1 MMDDNDNEFE
11 EEGGLIDRIK
21 ESPRTVSALIIILI
35 VAAAIYAF
43 SGEEEGG
50 QITEA
55 GEQTEV
61 ATEVDSETT
70 KEEGQEE
77 DMKEIAD
84 KDDTSTTEKREPKV
98 AAETTTTEPQAVAK
112 KEVTK
117 VEKEPLAEPSRTD
130 KGFVEVA
137 EAGNGITHLARRAS
151 SRWLSENQAGYA
163 VTDEHRIY
171 IEDYIQRKIAT
182 PGLAYG
188 DTVEIGFDTI
198 QEAVMAAQ
206 ELTESQLQNLSQ
218 YTHVL
223 Q

>member
-1 MMDDNDNEFE
+1 MDDNEIQ

-43 SGEEEGG
+43 SGDEGG
-50 QITEA
+50 QINGTDEQEA
-55 GEQTEV
+55 GTVAEITE
-61 ATEVDSETT
+61 EESETNEAEDLNEAAIVAAD
-70 KEEGQEE
+70 EESDSDE
-77 DMKEIAD
+77 
-84 KDDTSTTEKREPKV
+84 EKRQPKV
-98 AAETTTTEPQAVAK
+98 AAETTTTKPQAAMNRDSVDTEREPLPEPQ
-112 KEVTK
+112 
-117 VEKEPLAEPSRTD
+117 RTD

-171 IEDYIQRKIAT
+171 IEDYIQNKIGT
-182 PGLAYG
+182 HGLAYG
-188 DTVEIGFDTI
+188 DTMEISFEMI
-198 QEAVMAAQ
+198 QEAVTAAK
-206 ELTESQLQNLSQ
+206 ELNERQLNNLSQ